1 MILPGISGS
10 FILVLLG
17 NYQTILSAVY
27 GRNYV
32 ILAAVGFGAVFGLL
46 TFSKLLKWLF
56 EHFKNQTLTVLVGF
70 IAGSLPK
77 VWPWKNELDEFSLY
91 LPQFQVASDQLVY
104 GISFAFLGLGLVVLL
119 EYIGFLVKN
128 SAQ

>member
-17 NYQTILSAVY
+17 NYHAILTAVNE
-27 GRNYV
+27 RNFV
-32 ILAAVGFGAVFGLL
+32 ILVAVGFGAVFGLL

-91 LPQFQVASDQLVY
+91 LPQFGLASDQLVY

-119 EYIGFLVKN
+119 EHIGYLVKKY
-128 SAQ
+128 AQ

>member
-17 NYQTILSAVY
+17 NYQTILTAVHE
-27 GRNYV
+27 RNYL
-32 ILAAVGFGAVFGLL
+32 ILSTVGFGAVFGLL

-56 EHFKNQTLTVLVGF
+56 EHFKNRTLTVLVGF

-91 LPQFQVASDQLVY
+91 LPQFKLASDQLVH
-104 GISFAFLGLGLVVLL
+104 GILFAFLGLGLVVFL
-119 EYIGFLVKN
+119 EYIGLLMKK